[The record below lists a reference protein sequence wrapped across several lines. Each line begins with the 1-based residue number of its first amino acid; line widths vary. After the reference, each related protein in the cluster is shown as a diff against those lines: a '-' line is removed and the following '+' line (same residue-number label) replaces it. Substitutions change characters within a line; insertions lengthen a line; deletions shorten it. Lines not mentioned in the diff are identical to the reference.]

1 MNKRK
6 SGRKETVPKW
16 KTGQKTVRRKP
27 GKTNRSKRPPDTRL
41 LIGIIRFAAICIALA
56 TVVRYVGVPVVRT
69 VSKHPIFH
77 VREVVVEG
85 AQYLDSE
92 KIFTAANIQ
101 QGANI
106 FDLDLMSSAQKL
118 KSEFSAEKFTVFR
131 RLPYTVV
138 IEVHERKPVALLN
151 MKKLVGVDSNG
162 IALPHIGADMIDTLP
177 IITGIK
183 TVSSLSD
190 STTKQRIVSG
200 IRMLEHISKEAP
212 AVYSRIS
219 EVDVT
224 SLADMG
230 ISLVDNGLH
239 VIIGNNNWKS
249 KIPNL
254 ERVINEVT
262 WRRDNAKSLDIRFEN
277 KVIVTK

>member
-6 SGRKETVPKW
+6 SDRKETVPKW
-16 KTGQKTVRRKP
+16 KTGQKTVRRTSGFTK
-27 GKTNRSKRPPDTRL
+27 RSKRLPDTRL
-41 LIGIIRFAAICIALA
+41 LVGFIRFAAVCIALA
-56 TVVRYVGVPVVRT
+56 AIARYMGVPVVRA

-77 VREVVVEG
+77 VREVLVEG

-92 KIFTAANIQ
+92 KLFNAAQIKP
-101 QGANI
+101 GTNI
-106 FDLDLMSSAQKL
+106 FDLDLMSSARNL
-118 KSEFSAEKFTVFR
+118 KSEFTAEKFTVFR

-151 MKKLVGVDSNG
+151 MKTLIGVDSNG
-162 IALPHIGADMIDTLP
+162 VALPHIGADMIDTLP

-183 TVSSLSD
+183 AVSSLTD
-190 STTKQRIVSG
+190 STTQERIVSG
-200 IRMLEHISKEAP
+200 IRMLEQISKEAP
-212 AVYSRIS
+212 SVYSRIS
-219 EVDVT
+219 EVDVS

-230 ISLVDNGLH
+230 ISLVDNGLQ
-239 VIIGNNNWKS
+239 VIIGSNNWKS

>member
-6 SGRKETVPKW
+6 SVRKEAVPKW
-16 KTGQKTVRRKP
+16 KMGQKTARRTS
-27 GKTNRSKRPPDTRL
+27 GFASRSKRPLDTRL
-41 LIGIIRFAAICIALA
+41 LVGIVRFAAVCFALA
-56 TVVRYVGVPVVRT
+56 AVVRYMGVPVVRA
-69 VSKHPIFH
+69 VSKHPIFY

-85 AQYLDSE
+85 AQYLDAE
-92 KIFTAANIQ
+92 KLLNTARINP
-101 QGANI
+101 GTNI
-106 FDLDLMSSAQKL
+106 FDLDLMSSVRKL
-118 KSEFSAEKFTVFR
+118 KSEFTAEKFTVFR

-151 MKKLVGVDSNG
+151 LKTLIGVDSKG
-162 IALPHIGADMIDTLP
+162 VALPHIGANMVDILP

-190 STTKQRIVSG
+190 STTKKRIVSG
-200 IRMLEHISKEAP
+200 IRMLEQISKEAP

-219 EVDVT
+219 EVDVS

-230 ISLVDNGLH
+230 ISLVDNGLY
-239 VIIGNNNWKS
+239 VIIGNKNWKS
-249 KIPNL
+249 KIPIL

-262 WRRDNAKSLDIRFEN
+262 WRRDDAKSVDIRFEN

>member
-6 SGRKETVPKW
+6 LARKETVPKW
-16 KTGQKTVRRKP
+16 KKGQKTARRKP
-27 GKTNRSKRPPDTRL
+27 GITNRSKRAPDTRL
-41 LIGIIRFAAICIALA
+41 LVGIIRFAAVCIALA

-85 AQYLDSE
+85 AQYLDSD

-106 FDLDLMSSAQKL
+106 FDLDLMRSARKL

-151 MKKLVGVDSNG
+151 MNKLVGVDSKG
-162 IALPHIGADMIDTLP
+162 VTLPHIGADMVDTLP

-224 SLADMG
+224 NLADMG

-262 WRRDNAKSLDIRFEN
+262 WRRENAKSLDIRFEN